1 MWFVFGFVTL
11 ISFSVYLGHKRYT
24 AGWKGT
30 PSILGLPYE
39 YAYQH
44 QKNDRI
50 PSFMVA
56 VKAPSEFDFVFKRE
70 SAYDRLCKFLG
81 LSVEYQVG
89 EAAFDKLVYIVSN
102 DGHLM
107 GELLT
112 QDHVKERVLALF
124 QLDMYQCAVTQIR
137 CAQGRLWATVKV
149 GKQFQHASDFKYLN
163 KVQDR
168 VAALLLPL
176 GDLLQASRPPSQA
189 KLRDPFIVR
198 AAIVLACST
207 GLVANG
213 LSHLL
218 RIFWITDDFTIDVPQ
233 LWWYAAYGGGALVV
247 LLVFLALVALGRS
260 ARTHLVL
267 VELVLVGSIGAVTT
281 VFAELRDLNAEAD
294 SSPVVLAS
302 SPVVG
307 KTVSRSR
314 KSGTHYY
321 VQVSDW
327 VEPTTL
333 RKIKVSSDFY
343 DQAQVG
349 ATMEFQ
355 QRAGFLGVRWVESYA
370 LVPKS

>member
-24 AGWKGT
+24 ARWKGT
-30 PSILGLPYE
+30 PSVLGLPYE

-44 QKNDRI
+44 QKNGRT

-56 VKAPSEFDFVFKRE
+56 VKAPNEFDFVFKRE
-70 SAYDRLCKFLG
+70 STYDRICKFLG
-81 LSVEYQVG
+81 LSVEHQVG
-89 EAAFDKLVYIVSN
+89 EASFDKLVYIVSN

-107 GELLT
+107 DELLT
-112 QDHVKERVLALF
+112 QDQVKERVLALF
-124 QLDMYQCAVTQIR
+124 QLDMYECVVTQIR
-137 CAQGRLWATVKV
+137 CAHGRLWATVKV

-168 VAALLLPL
+168 VATMLQPL
-176 GDLLQASRPPSQA
+176 GDLLHGARPPTQA
-189 KLRDPFIVR
+189 KLRDRFIVR

-218 RIFWITDDFTIDVPQ
+218 RIFLLTDDFTIDVAQ

-247 LLVFLALVALGRS
+247 LMVFLALALLGRS
-260 ARTHLVL
+260 ARAHLVL

-281 VFAELRDLNAEAD
+281 VFAELRDLNTEAD
-294 SSPVVLAS
+294 SSAAVLVT
-302 SPVVG
+302 SPVLG

-321 VQVSDW
+321 VQVADW
-327 VEPTTL
+327 VDSGTL
-333 RKIKVSSDFY
+333 RKVKVSSDFY

-349 ATMEFQ
+349 ASIAFR
-355 QRAGFLGVRWVESYA
+355 QRAGFLGIRWVESYRLIA
-370 LVPKS
+370 KP